1 MFVILLILLPIC
13 PLITFSDLERGHP
26 FGPQFEESS
35 KKHHA
40 YSFFFVEQKGHPH
53 SNLLG
58 LFPPSRFSCISYQEI
73 QQPPSLQAE
82 QVSLHQLLD
91 QRDRFHEKLISIQ
104 GMVSQPE
111 LHVDS
116 SSLFID
122 FVFVLRDGSD
132 SIIVYGKHDR
142 TQGDIQIQMGRTVV
156 VTGIFWKERLSQ
168 GIRLENNVEATSV
181 EFSPGLTPHT
191 A

>member
-13 PLITFSDLERGHP
+13 PPITFSDLERGHP
-26 FGPQFEESS
+26 FWPQSEESS
-35 KKHHA
+35 RHHWA
-40 YSFFFVEQKGHPH
+40 HPFFLEEQKENPHP
-53 SNLLG
+53 NLLG
-58 LFPPSRFSCISYQEI
+58 LFPPSRSSCISYQEI
-73 QQPPSLQAE
+73 QQPPSPQAE

-91 QRDRFHEKLISIQ
+91 QRDRFHGKLISIQ
-104 GMVSQPE
+104 GMVRQPE

-116 SSLFID
+116 TSLFID
-122 FVFVLRDGSD
+122 FVFVLREGSN